1 MDILIHSISLTGIR
15 GLREEL
21 LTKLHEF
28 IPHKSFEYYDN
39 KMIRICHHGTKTIRI
54 RFVYGVFLDGVKVLE
69 YYYTD
74 TDSYVSKLKMRSYY
88 SYGYDVQHLSKF
100 DDIINLIK
108 KEISEEGI
116 IQKGSRSVPEIEKVI
131 FDNPVT
137 IILWGDGTKTVVK
150 LQSDDPAAFD
160 KEKGLAMALLKKL
173 LGNNGSYYKEI
184 KRWTGDENDR

>member
-15 GLREEL
+15 ELREEL

-39 KMIRICHHGTKTIRI
+39 KVIRICHHDTKTIRI

-131 FDNPVT
+131 FDNPAT

-160 KEKGLAMALLKKL
+160 KEKGLITAITKKALGNEGRYYEELKKYL
-173 LGNNGSYYKEI
+173 KE
-184 KRWTGDENDR
+184 EEE

>member
-15 GLREEL
+15 ELREEL
-21 LTKLHEF
+21 LTKLHVF
-28 IPHKSFEYYDN
+28 IPHKSFEYYDD
-39 KMIRICHHGTKTIRI
+39 KTIRICHHGTKTIHI

-108 KEISEEGI
+108 KEISEDGVM
-116 IQKGSRSVPEIEKVI
+116 QQGARTVPEIEKVI
-131 FDNPVT
+131 FDNPAT

-173 LGNNGSYYKEI
+173 RGNNGSYYKEI
-184 KRWTGDENDR
+184 KRWTEDEND

>member
-54 RFVYGVFLDGVKVLE
+54 RFVYGVFLDGIKVLE

>member
-69 YYYTD
+69 NYYTD

-108 KEISEEGI
+108 KEISEEDI
-116 IQKGSRSVPEIEKVI
+116 IQKGSRTVPKIEKVI
-131 FDNPVT
+131 FNNPVT
-137 IILWGDGTKTVVK
+137 IILWEDGTKTVVK

-160 KEKGLAMALLKKL
+160 KEKGLFMAITKKALGNEGRYYEELKKYL
-173 LGNNGSYYKEI
+173 KEE
-184 KRWTGDENDR
+184 KG

>member
-15 GLREEL
+15 ELREEL

-39 KMIRICHHGTKTIRI
+39 KMIRICHHDTKTIRI

-108 KEISEEGI
+108 KEISEDGVM
-116 IQKGSRSVPEIEKVI
+116 QQGSRSVPEIEKVI
-131 FDNPVT
+131 FDNPAT

-150 LQSDDPAAFD
+150 LQSDDPAEFD

-184 KRWTGDENDR
+184 KRWTEDENN

>member
-15 GLREEL
+15 ELREEL

-28 IPHKSFEYYDN
+28 IPHKSFEYYDD

-69 YYYTD
+69 NYYTD

-108 KEISEEGI
+108 KEISEDGI

-131 FDNPVT
+131 FDNPAT
-137 IILWGDGTKTVVK
+137 IVLWGDGTKTVVK

-160 KEKGLAMALLKKL
+160 KEKGLITAIAKKALGNEDRYYEELKKYL
-173 LGNNGSYYKEI
+173 KE
-184 KRWTGDENDR
+184 